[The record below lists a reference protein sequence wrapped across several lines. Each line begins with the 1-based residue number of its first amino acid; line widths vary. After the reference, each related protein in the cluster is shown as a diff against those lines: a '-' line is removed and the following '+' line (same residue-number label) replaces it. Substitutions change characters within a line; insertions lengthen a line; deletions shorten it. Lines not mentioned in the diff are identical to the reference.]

1 MQSELVEGP
10 YQLHTR
16 EIKCEL
22 DACVLEDIQAGVKRA
37 GLRWAVASSSLT
49 FTGVRAGY
57 GDSFHPGM
65 SVKQERGE
73 ENQADRL

>member
-22 DACVLEDIQAGVKRA
+22 DARVLEDIQAGVKRS
-37 GLRWAVASSSLT
+37 GLRCAVAFSSLT
-49 FTGVRAGY
+49 FTGVRAGN
-57 GDSFHPGM
+57 GDSFHPVM
-65 SVKQERGE
+65 SVKWERGE
-73 ENQADRL
+73 ENQVDRL